1 MNKIAIV
8 GAGHAGIA
16 AASTL
21 MARGYTV
28 DIFSNEAGLPYFRPR
43 LIAVAFGQ
51 AEAEAI
57 TIKPEHFYAGS
68 IRLIHAAVT
77 SPESLKDYR
86 GVILTQGSTA
96 FVPSFRGDVG
106 RLYTLWTMDD
116 ALALREAVKPGMRL
130 TIVGGGVLGIE
141 AALRARLAGIEVT
154 LIEVAPQVL
163 NGKLSGEAYEAFLGQ
178 LRTKGVAL
186 HVGQAVETILPHAVQ
201 LADGQCI
208 ADDVLLCSTG
218 ARGNFRLAEA
228 MGATIDKGIVT
239 QSDLSITPTLF
250 AAGDI
255 ARPTAAFPTCSVRRA
270 TMMGSLAAENLAAT
284 LEGRPTQPWVDP
296 QLPLFMKVDDITLNL
311 N

>member
-1 MNKIAIV
+1 MNKIAVV

-16 AASTL
+16 AVSAL
-21 MARGYTV
+21 MARGYAV

-51 AEAEAI
+51 AEPDAI
-57 TIKPEHFYAGS
+57 TIKPEHFYVGS

-86 GVILTQGSTA
+86 GVILTQGSTP
-96 FVPSFRGDVG
+96 FVPPFNGDVG
-106 RLYTLWTMDD
+106 RLYTLWTMED
-116 ALALREAVKPGMRL
+116 ALALRKIIKAGMRL
-130 TIVGGGVLGIE
+130 TIIGGGVLGIE
-141 AALRARLAGIEVT
+141 AALRARLAGMQVT

-163 NGKLSGEAYEAFLGQ
+163 NGKLSGEAYETFLGQ
-178 LRTKGVAL
+178 LRTKGIVL
-186 HVGQAVETILPHAVQ
+186 HIGQAVKTILSDAVQ

-218 ARGNFRLAEA
+218 ARGNFRLAES

-239 QSDLSITPTLF
+239 HPDLSIAPTLF

-255 ARPTAAFPTCSVRRA
+255 ARPTALLPTCSVRRA
-270 TMMGSLAAENLAAT
+270 TMMGTLAAENLVAT
-284 LEGRPTQPWVDP
+284 LEGRPTKPWVDP
-296 QLPLFMKVDDITLNL
+296 QLPLFMKVDDVTLNL